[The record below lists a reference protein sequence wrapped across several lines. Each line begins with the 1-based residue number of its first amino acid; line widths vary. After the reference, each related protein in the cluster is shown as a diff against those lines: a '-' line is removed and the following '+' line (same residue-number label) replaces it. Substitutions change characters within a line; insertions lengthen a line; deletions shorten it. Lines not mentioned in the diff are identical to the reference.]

1 MLLSCILKYVYILFH
16 YLWLFVAFV
25 LAMSRFLFPQV
36 LNVQRSSDQRY
47 IDTFEGVRAFSNALR
62 VQNYP
67 PFVLKYFPVKTM
79 KLGKAG
85 FEKFNASML
94 EIIKDMESK
103 GITSSEDPAEGT
115 FLEQWKAQG
124 LSHDR
129 ISMNLAD
136 FLSASSDTTVN
147 TTALGLC
154 IVAKHPH
161 VQEKAH
167 MEVLSVIGRNGI
179 ITEESLHKLTYIKG
193 IQREA
198 ARFQSVFPVPFA
210 RILDEDVVLG
220 GYHIPAKTIVMLNV
234 AAMGKD
240 PEIFVDPEEFRPE
253 RWVRENKND
262 GKFGKQ
268 LIAAE
273 IFGFGPRMC
282 IGEFLY
288 VNSIIGVDS

>member
-136 FLSASSDTTVN
+136 FLSASSDTVSISWQ
-147 TTALGLC
+147 C
-154 IVAKHPH
+154 S
-161 VQEKAH
+161 
-167 MEVLSVIGRNGI
+167 LS
-179 ITEESLHKLTYIKG
+179 LL
-193 IQREA
+193 
-198 ARFQSVFPVPFA
+198 F
-210 RILDEDVVLG
+210 
-220 GYHIPAKTIVMLNV
+220 
-234 AAMGKD
+234 
-240 PEIFVDPEEFRPE
+240 
-253 RWVRENKND
+253 
-262 GKFGKQ
+262 
-268 LIAAE
+268 
-273 IFGFGPRMC
+273 
-282 IGEFLY
+282 
-288 VNSIIGVDS
+288 